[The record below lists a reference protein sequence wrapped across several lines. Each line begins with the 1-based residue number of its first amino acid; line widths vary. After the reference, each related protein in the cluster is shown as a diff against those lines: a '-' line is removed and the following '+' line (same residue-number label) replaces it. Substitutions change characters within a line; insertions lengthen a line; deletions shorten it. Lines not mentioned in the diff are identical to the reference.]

1 MPYFIEQTDK
11 GWDTVD
17 QSGKVLGSHPT
28 KKEAIKQMVAV
39 SLHENMTPGGE
50 KKRALDGSGSYE
62 PPMAVQDAAKRALKW
77 IAEGKAGS
85 GFTAVGRARAEQLAS
100 GKSVSVSVV
109 NRMLSYFARHE
120 VDKKATGFNKGE
132 VGYPSPGRVAWD
144 SWGGDSGRDWVNQ
157 LDKANLSNPT
167 NRSVL
172 GAIGLVDLDG
182 TLVVDGM
189 VNDPLQKWIDLQK
202 KDLWIVSGRPEADR
216 EDILAELGQLN
227 IEYQELILSDGSVT
241 STPMFKAM
249 TADNLM
255 DLGYEIDW
263 AVDADNASR
272 MAYKEAGIQNVY
284 DPEELPSMNLI
295 NRAAVQDMS
304 QSLDPAYNMT
314 LADPNLGEEMPED
327 EATEKTKADLAVE
340 LRELLGTTV
349 SLKFLAHGAHWN
361 VKGVLFSQYHEF
373 FGDIYQDI
381 DDIIDPLSENIRK
394 LDFDSPFTLPQFV
407 ADTDI
412 DATFV
417 GGDPV
422 DLSLALYKAIEI
434 YKGDVAYTI
443 TCADALAEQGI
454 YNFLADVQ
462 DRMSK
467 WHWQLGAVI
476 GDVKRDEYAVDVE
489 EAAEGQTVEEA
500 SEDTGSPASGM
511 SAGTE
516 MNSARS
522 QHADVERRTVYA
534 PIEMRAEGNGMT
546 FSGYAA
552 LFNQP
557 SEPLPFTETIM
568 PGAFKRS
575 LGSRNEVKLL
585 WNHDTGTVLGSLRAG
600 TMQLSED
607 AKGLKV
613 TAQLPDTQAGRD
625 AAVLLKRGD
634 VSAMSFG
641 FRVPEGGDSWN
652 SDGTERMLNS
662 VRLHEVSI
670 VAFPAYPATDGMANV
685 RSFDAIAKRAN
696 VDSGELTDAILA
708 LESDAELTERQAELL
723 TTVAGSLVKK
733 LPDQPAGV
741 ADLLNIKKKQL
752 DLMLKRE

>member
-1 MPYFIEQTDK
+1 MPYFIKKTAD

-17 QSGKVLGSHPT
+17 AAGKVLGSHPV
-28 KKEAIKQMVAV
+28 KKDAIKQMVAV
-39 SLHENMTPGGE
+39 SLHENIAPGGE
-50 KKRALDGSGSYE
+50 LKRAS
-62 PPMAVQDAAKRALKW
+62 KRS
-77 IAEGKAGS
+77 I
-85 GFTAVGRARAEQLAS
+85 
-100 GKSVSVSVV
+100 
-109 NRMLSYFARHE
+109 
-120 VDKKATGFNKGE
+120 
-132 VGYPSPGRVAWD
+132 
-144 SWGGDSGRDWVNQ
+144 
-157 LDKANLSNPT
+157 
-167 NRSVL
+167 L
-172 GAIGLVDLDG
+172 GAIGITDLDG
-182 TLVVDGM
+182 TLVVDGV
-189 VNDPLQKWIDLQK
+189 VNDVLYKWIDLAK
-202 KDLWIVSGRPEADR
+202 KDLWIVSARPETDR
-216 EDILAELGQLN
+216 EDILAELGRLN
-227 IEYQELILSDGSVT
+227 IEFQELVLSDGSI
-241 STPMFKAM
+241 SSAPMFKAA

-263 AVDADNASR
+263 VVDADAGAR
-272 MAYKEAGIQNVY
+272 AAYSEAGVQNVY
-284 DPEELPSMNLI
+284 DPEELPSMNLV
-295 NRAAVQDMS
+295 NRSAVQDMS

-314 LADPNLGEEMPED
+314 LSDPDLGEQTPED
-327 EATEKTKADLAVE
+327 ETAEPTKATLAEE

-349 SLKFLAHGAHWN
+349 SLKFLAYGAHWN

-443 TCADALAEQGI
+443 TCADKLAEQGI

-489 EAAEGQTVEEA
+489 EAAEGQTMEEA
-500 SEDTGSPASGM
+500 SEDTGSPASGA

-522 QHADVERRTVYA
+522 HHAEVERRTVYA
-534 PIEMRAEGNGMT
+534 PIEMRAEGDGMT
-546 FSGYAA
+546 FTGYAA

-575 LGSRNEVKLL
+575 LASRNEVKLL

-641 FRVPEGGDSWN
+641 FRVPEGGDSW
-652 SDGTERMLNS
+652 SADGAERMLNS

-670 VAFPAYPATDGMANV
+670 VAFPAYPSTDGLANV
-685 RSFDAIAKRAN
+685 RSFDAIAARAN
-696 VDSGELTDAILA
+696 VDSNELTEAILA
-708 LESDAELTERQAELL
+708 LEGDTELTERQAELL

-733 LPDQPAGV
+733 LDQPAGV
-741 ADLLNIKKKQL
+741 ADLLAIKKKQL
-752 DLMLKRE
+752 DLMLKHE

>member
-1 MPYFIEQTDK
+1 MPYFIKKTAD

-17 QSGKVLGSHPT
+17 AAGKVLGSHPV
-28 KKEAIKQMVAV
+28 KKDAIKQMVAV
-39 SLHENMTPGGE
+39 SLHENIAPGGE
-50 KKRALDGSGSYE
+50 LKRAS
-62 PPMAVQDAAKRALKW
+62 KRS
-77 IAEGKAGS
+77 I
-85 GFTAVGRARAEQLAS
+85 
-100 GKSVSVSVV
+100 
-109 NRMLSYFARHE
+109 
-120 VDKKATGFNKGE
+120 
-132 VGYPSPGRVAWD
+132 
-144 SWGGDSGRDWVNQ
+144 
-157 LDKANLSNPT
+157 
-167 NRSVL
+167 L
-172 GAIGLVDLDG
+172 GAIGITDLDG
-182 TLVVDGM
+182 TLVVDGV
-189 VNDPLQKWIDLQK
+189 VNDVLYKWIDLAK
-202 KDLWIVSGRPEADR
+202 KDLWIVSARPETDR
-216 EDILAELGQLN
+216 EDILAELGRLN
-227 IEYQELILSDGSVT
+227 IEFQELVLSDGSI
-241 STPMFKAM
+241 SSAPMFKAA

-263 AVDADNASR
+263 VVDADAGAR
-272 MAYKEAGIQNVY
+272 AAYSEAGVQNVY
-284 DPEELPSMNLI
+284 DPEELPSMNLV
-295 NRAAVQDMS
+295 NRSAVQDIS

-314 LADPNLGEEMPED
+314 LSDPDLGEQTPED
-327 EATEKTKADLAVE
+327 ETAEPTKATLAEE

-443 TCADALAEQGI
+443 TCADKLAEQGI

-489 EAAEGQTVEEA
+489 EAAEGQTMEEA
-500 SEDTGSPASGM
+500 SEDTGSPASGV

-522 QHADVERRTVYA
+522 HHAEVERRTVYA
-534 PIEMRAEGNGMT
+534 PIEMRAEGDGMT
-546 FSGYAA
+546 FTGYAA

-575 LGSRNEVKLL
+575 LASRNEVKLL

-641 FRVPEGGDSWN
+641 FRVPEGGDSW
-652 SDGTERMLNS
+652 SADGAERMLNS

-670 VAFPAYPATDGMANV
+670 VAFPAYPSTDGLANV
-685 RSFDAIAKRAN
+685 RSFEAIAARAN
-696 VDSGELTDAILA
+696 VDSNELTEAILA
-708 LESDAELTERQAELL
+708 LEGDTELTERQAELL

-733 LPDQPAGV
+733 LDQPAGV
-741 ADLLNIKKKQL
+741 ADLLAIKKKQL
-752 DLMLKRE
+752 DLMLKHE

>member
-1 MPYFIEQTDK
+1 MPYFIKPTK
-11 GWDTVD
+11 SGWDTVD
-17 QSGKVLGSHPT
+17 ANGKVLGSHPD
-28 KKEAIKQMVAV
+28 KESAIKQMVAV
-39 SLHENMTPGGE
+39 SLHEKIKPGGE
-50 KKRALDGSGSYE
+50 LKRAVVAGSYE
-62 PPMAVQDAAKRALKW
+62 PPVGVQDAAKRALKW
-77 IAEGKAGS
+77 ITDGKAGS

-100 GKSVSVSVV
+100 GKSVSGSTV
-109 NRMLSYFARHE
+109 NRMISYFARHE
-120 VDKKATGFNKGE
+120 VDKKATGFNASDE
-132 VGYPSPGRVAWD
+132 GYPSAGRVAWD
-144 SWGGDSGRDWVNQ
+144 AWGGDAGQSWVMK
-157 LDKANLSNPT
+157 LDKEKVSMAAE
-167 NRSVL
+167 RSIVD
-172 GAIGLVDLDG
+172 AIGIVDLDG
-182 TLVVDGM
+182 TLVVDGK
-189 VNDPLQKWIDLQK
+189 VNEPVYKWIDLAK
-202 KDLWIVSGRPEADR
+202 KDLWIVSGRPETDR
-216 EDILAELGQLN
+216 EDIIAELNRLG
-227 IEYQELILSDGSVT
+227 IEYQELVLSDGSISSV
-241 STPMFKAM
+241 PMFKAA
-249 TADNLM
+249 TAENLI
-255 DLGYEIDW
+255 DLGYDIEYVI
-263 AVDADNASR
+263 DADAGAR
-272 MAYKEAGIQNVY
+272 AAYAEAGIQHVY
-284 DPEELPSMNLI
+284 EPDNLPGVI
-295 NRAAVQDMS
+295 NTKRDAPMADAEYM
-304 QSLDPAYNMT
+304 PAT
-314 LADPNLGEEMPED
+314 DV
-327 EATEKTKADLAVE
+327 EATEKTKADLAEE

-489 EAAEGQTVEEA
+489 EAAEGQTAEEA

-522 QHADVERRTVYA
+522 HHADVERRTVYA
-534 PIEMRAEGNGMT
+534 PIEMRAEGDGMT

-575 LGSRNEVKLL
+575 LSSRNEVKLL

-741 ADLLNIKKKQL
+741 ADLLAIKKKQL